1 MQTNIEIEINI
12 LVDSKTVSSLAPM
25 LGEVYIK
32 GYKQV
37 LITGH
42 VKDLSPSNWG
52 RDLVNFAFAFWQCFT
67 ARTLAPEE
75 STASLK
81 A

>member
-25 LGEVYIK
+25 LGEVYIE

-42 VKDLSPSNWG
+42 VTDLRPSNWG
-52 RDLVNFAFAFWQCFT
+52 RDLVNCAFGNVLLLGLW
-67 ARTLAPEE
+67 R
-75 STASLK
+75 LK
-81 A
+81 RVQLL

>member
-25 LGEVYIK
+25 LVYIK

-52 RDLVNFAFAFWQCFT
+52 RDLVNCAFGIV
-67 ARTLAPEE
+67 L
-75 STASLK
+75 LL
-81 A
+81 

>member
-12 LVDSKTVSSLAPM
+12 LVDSKTVSSLAPN

-32 GYKQV
+32 GYKLV

-42 VKDLSPSNWG
+42 VTDMRPSNWG
-52 RDLVNFAFAFWQCFT
+52 RDLVNCAFGNV
-67 ARTLAPEE
+67 L
-75 STASLK
+75 LL
-81 A
+81 

>member
-12 LVDSKTVSSLAPM
+12 LVDSKTVSSLAPI
-25 LGEVYIK
+25 LEEVFIK

-42 VKDLSPSNWG
+42 VTDLRPSNWG
-52 RDLVNFAFAFWQCFT
+52 RDLVNCAFGNVLLLGLWH
-67 ARTLAPEE
+67 
-75 STASLK
+75 LK
-81 A
+81 RVQLV

>member
-42 VKDLSPSNWG
+42 VTDLKPSNCG
-52 RDLVNFAFAFWQCFT
+52 RDLVDCAFANVLLWH
-67 ARTLAPEE
+67 
-75 STASLK
+75 LK
-81 A
+81 RVQRNP